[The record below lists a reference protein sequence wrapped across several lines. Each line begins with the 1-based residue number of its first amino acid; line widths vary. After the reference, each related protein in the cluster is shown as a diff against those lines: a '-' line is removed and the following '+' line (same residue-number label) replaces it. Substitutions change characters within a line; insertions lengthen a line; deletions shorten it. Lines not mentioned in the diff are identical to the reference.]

1 MKILVFGATGGTGI
15 KVVQQALDKGYE
27 VTAFVR
33 NPEKLK
39 ISNTRLRVVQGDVLQ
54 RRSIDKIIGGHDVII
69 CCLGAPA
76 AKAGQL
82 RSDGTKNIINSMQ
95 HHGISRLICQTSLGF
110 GDSEAVLNHTSF
122 FFKKIIVPYLL
133 RKTFADHLLQET
145 FIKESGL
152 NWTIVRP
159 GTMTNGKFTGNYK
172 HGFSYSDKTL
182 KVKVSR
188 ADVSDFLIKQI
199 SSNQYQN
206 KVTGISY

>member
-15 KVVQQALDKGYE
+15 QVVQQALDKSFE

-33 NPEKLK
+33 NPNKLK
-39 ISNTRLRVVQGDVLQ
+39 ISNANLKVVQGDVLQ
-54 RRSIDKIIGGHDVII
+54 QSSIDKIIAEHDAVI
-69 CCLGAPA
+69 CCIGAPA
-76 AKAGQL
+76 TKTGQL
-82 RSDGTKNIINSMQ
+82 RSSGTKNIINSMQ
-95 HHGISRLICQTSLGF
+95 KNGVQRFICQTSLGF
-110 GDSEAVLNHTSF
+110 GDSEIVLQYTPF
-122 FFKKIIVPYLL
+122 VFRKIVVPYLL
-133 RKTFADHLLQET
+133 KKAFEDHLLQEI
-145 FIKESGL
+145 FVKQSNL

-172 HGFSYSDKTL
+172 HGFQYSDNKL

-188 ADVSDFLIKQI
+188 ADVADFLIKQI